1 MKKVLITLTII
12 MLLVPVAAFAGIF
25 DLSLGATAQYKLPW
39 NASEGE
45 FEWEDGMT
53 DPANYT
59 FGADIRT
66 RVLFAEVDVM
76 ALYDQ
81 IEVAGDSVDTLSS
94 LVTAGVSLDLLGLV
108 RIGLGLGPRVRVEFG
123 DDVVF
128 YDADGGELLDAEN
141 YGDAL
146 MESDLTWRATAD
158 VKLGKILIGLN
169 YTVDSNGFTADN
181 SDFTKLLPGES
192 QWNSGRIGVSALFTI
207 F

>member
-66 RVLFAEVDVM
+66 RV
-76 ALYDQ
+76 
-81 IEVAGDSVDTLSS
+81 
-94 LVTAGVSLDLLGLV
+94 
-108 RIGLGLGPRVRVEFG
+108 
-123 DDVVF
+123 
-128 YDADGGELLDAEN
+128 
-141 YGDAL
+141 
-146 MESDLTWRATAD
+146 
-158 VKLGKILIGLN
+158 
-169 YTVDSNGFTADN
+169 
-181 SDFTKLLPGES
+181 
-192 QWNSGRIGVSALFTI
+192 
-207 F
+207 